1 MNRERAQFL
10 LGVGNNVSP
19 QQLKKCYYRKALK
32 CHPDKHGNTAEFQE
46 LKEAYE
52 FLYNHTDPVLPLL
65 FDSSVH
71 YVISA
76 LDTQLLMM
84 LYTVLLDYKGII
96 PESVFETI
104 QKHLPPVLIIEPTLD
119 DLLKQ
124 HVYIYTRGEHK
135 YSIPMWHHE
144 LIYDEFTVLCKPK
157 EVEMDEDNNL
167 YLDVYASIQDIFLH
181 GLFIES
187 ISLQVDVSKLYI
199 VPYQVYTA
207 PSTIPKIQED
217 VYSATECALFILR
230 IYLS

>member
-52 FLYNHTDPVLPLL
+52 FLSNHTDPVLPLL

-124 HVYIYTRGEHK
+124 HVYIK
-135 YSIPMWHHE
+135 
-144 LIYDEFTVLCKPK
+144 F
-157 EVEMDEDNNL
+157 
-167 YLDVYASIQDIFLH
+167 
-181 GLFIES
+181 
-187 ISLQVDVSKLYI
+187 
-199 VPYQVYTA
+199 
-207 PSTIPKIQED
+207 
-217 VYSATECALFILR
+217 
-230 IYLS
+230 